1 MREAG
6 QITDAARQAAGKLV
20 EPGITTREID
30 NEVRKVIKSL
40 GAKPSFLGLYGFPAA
55 CCCSVNDEVI
65 HGIPGNRKILEGDI
79 VKIDVG
85 AFYGGFHGD
94 CAATFAADTISEEA
108 KKLIEVTRQSFY
120 EVSGTPGRATEFPIF
135 LTPFRS
141 TMKNMVTLWCASMS
155 GTA

>member
-1 MREAG
+1 MIKIKNADEIRLMREAG

-79 VKIDVG
+79 VKIDQILS
-85 AFYGGFHGD
+85 A
-94 CAATFAADTISEEA
+94 I
-108 KKLIEVTRQSFY
+108 
-120 EVSGTPGRATEFPIF
+120 P
-135 LTPFRS
+135 
-141 TMKNMVTLWCASMS
+141 
-155 GTA
+155 